1 MKDRF
6 KKQRNMLIQK
16 IILIML
22 AVWLITSAVF
32 CAVRLN
38 MEKTNIQN
46 RELTNLA
53 HAKQVLIAG
62 NGSFEAVNRAFL
74 ESTDFINNNNISGSS
89 YNSQFIITDRIT
101 DKLIADTAGT
111 IAVRFS
117 VKQGDDSAFDVIGL
131 LDYDLIQN
139 ALSEAELDEI
149 IKLLNTKRDDGNYY
163 ELICTKLQM
172 SNSLF
177 IPLELKIVLVN
188 GTDTRFTLDDNV
200 AVFGLEENKIKD
212 NEMFYSSD
220 IKRNTIPTEFITD
233 KKYNPD
239 LISLLSKEEKDQA
252 TAVVSAGGLD
262 VILYASDFLNY
273 DNSSY
278 DSPDDDWVIQ
288 YAKRANLFDSCKFD
302 LAIGVC
308 MIFLFILIIAV
319 ILCVMIWHN
328 VKAQNIQEQKRLD
341 LTNKLAHDI
350 KTPVFVISGYAYSL
364 KEDIDRNE
372 RDFYID
378 NIIEE
383 ADEINDLVQ
392 KMLNFSKL
400 DSYTMKLNKTEFD
413 LFEAVQKT
421 AEKYTAL
428 PENKTIALT
437 QSGDNMICADR
448 ELMETVIQ
456 NLIDNAVKYSL
467 PETEI
472 TIEVNG
478 NTLSVSNQT
487 EPLTKSELKQLW
499 QPYYRKDKSRS
510 KKGNGLGLSI
520 VKSILDL
527 HEAKYIVEMTG
538 NILTITVKTENI

>member
-1 MKDRF
+1 MKDRL
-6 KKQRNMLIQK
+6 KKQRNKLVRK
-16 IILIML
+16 ILLIML

-53 HAKQVLIAG
+53 HAKQILIAG

-74 ESTDFINNNNISGSS
+74 ENTDFINDNNKSSSS

-101 DKLIADTAGT
+101 GRLIADTAGT
-111 IAVRFS
+111 IAVKFS
-117 VKQGDDSAFDVIGL
+117 VKQGNKSAFDVIGL
-131 LDYDLIQN
+131 LDYKLIQT
-139 ALSEAELDEI
+139 ALSEAEFDEI
-149 IKLLNTKRDDGNYY
+149 NKLLDTKQDDKNYY
-163 ELICTKLQM
+163 ELICTKLQLC
-172 SNSLF
+172 NSM
-177 IPLELKIVLVN
+177 IVPLELKIVLVN
-188 GTDTRFTLDDNV
+188 GTDARFTVDDNV
-200 AVFGLEENKIKD
+200 AVYDLGKNKLSGYEI
-212 NEMFYSSD
+212 FYNSE
-220 IKRNTIPTEFITD
+220 IKRNTIPSEFITD

-239 LISLLSKEEKDQA
+239 LISSLPKEEKDQV
-252 TAVVSAGGLD
+252 TAVVPAGGLD
-262 VILYASDFLNY
+262 VTFFASDFLNY

-278 DSPDDDWVIQ
+278 DSPDDDWTIQ
-288 YAKRANLFDSCKFD
+288 YAKRANLFDSCKND

-308 MIFLFILIIAV
+308 MIFLFVLIIAL

-328 VKAQNIQEQKRLD
+328 VKVQNVQEQKRLD

-448 ELMETVIQ
+448 ELIETVIQ

-472 TIEVNG
+472 TIEVKG

-499 QPYYRKDKSRS
+499 EPYFRKDKNRS
-510 KKGNGLGLSI
+510 QKGNGLGLSI

-527 HEAKYIVEMTG
+527 HNAKYYLTMESKKLICH
-538 NILTITVKTENI
+538 ILFS

>member
-1 MKDRF
+1 MKDRL

-53 HAKQVLIAG
+53 YAKQVLIAG

-74 ESTDFINNNNISGSS
+74 ESTDFINDNNISGSS

-111 IAVRFS
+111 IAVS
-117 VKQGDDSAFDVIGL
+117 DDSAFDVIGL

-149 IKLLNTKRDDGNYY
+149 NKQLDTKRDDGNYY

-220 IKRNTIPTEFITD
+220 IKRNTIPTEFITE

-239 LISLLSKEEKDQA
+239 MISSLPKEGKDQA
-252 TAVVSAGGLD
+252 TAIVPEGGLD
-262 VILYASDFLNY
+262 VIFYASDFLNY

-278 DSPDDDWVIQ
+278 ISPDDDWVIQ
-288 YAKRANLFDSCKFD
+288 YAKRTNLFDSCKKD

>member
-1 MKDRF
+1 
-6 KKQRNMLIQK
+6 
-16 IILIML
+16 
-22 AVWLITSAVF
+22 
-32 CAVRLN
+32 
-38 MEKTNIQN
+38 
-46 RELTNLA
+46 
-53 HAKQVLIAG
+53 
-62 NGSFEAVNRAFL
+62 
-74 ESTDFINNNNISGSS
+74 
-89 YNSQFIITDRIT
+89 
-101 DKLIADTAGT
+101 
-111 IAVRFS
+111 
-117 VKQGDDSAFDVIGL
+117 
-131 LDYDLIQN
+131 
-139 ALSEAELDEI
+139 
-149 IKLLNTKRDDGNYY
+149 
-163 ELICTKLQM
+163 M

-220 IKRNTIPTEFITD
+220 IKRNKRNTIPTEFITE

-239 LISLLSKEEKDQA
+239 MISSLPKEGKDQA
-252 TAVVSAGGLD
+252 TAIVPEGGLD
-262 VILYASDFLNY
+262 VIFYASDFLNY

-278 DSPDDDWVIQ
+278 ISPDDDWVIQ
-288 YAKRANLFDSCKFD
+288 YAKRTNLFDSCKKD

>member
-53 HAKQVLIAG
+53 YAKQVLIAG

-74 ESTDFINNNNISGSS
+74 ESTDFINDNNISGSS

-149 IKLLNTKRDDGNYY
+149 IKLLNTKRDDGNYH

-188 GTDTRFTLDDNV
+188 GTDARFTLDDNV

-220 IKRNTIPTEFITD
+220 IKRNTIPTEFITE

-239 LISLLSKEEKDQA
+239 MISSLSKEEKDQA
-252 TAVVSAGGLD
+252 TAVVPEGGLD
-262 VILYASDFLNY
+262 VIFYASDFLNY

-288 YAKRANLFDSCKFD
+288 YAKRTNLFDSCKND

-437 QSGDNMICADR
+437 KSGDNMICADR

-487 EPLTKSELKQLW
+487 EPLTKFELKQLW
-499 QPYYRKDKSRS
+499 EPYFRKDKSRR

>member
-1 MKDRF
+1 
-6 KKQRNMLIQK
+6 
-16 IILIML
+16 ML

-74 ESTDFINNNNISGSS
+74 ESTDFINDNNISGSS

-220 IKRNTIPTEFITD
+220 IKRNTIPTEFITE

-239 LISLLSKEEKDQA
+239 MISSLPKEGKDQA
-252 TAVVSAGGLD
+252 TAIVPEGGLD
-262 VILYASDFLNY
+262 VIFYASDFLNY

-278 DSPDDDWVIQ
+278 ISPDDDWVIQ
-288 YAKRANLFDSCKFD
+288 YAKRTNLFDSCKKD

-413 LFEAVQKT
+413 LFEAVQKA

>member
-1 MKDRF
+1 
-6 KKQRNMLIQK
+6 MLIQK

-74 ESTDFINNNNISGSS
+74 ESTDFINDNNISGSS

-220 IKRNTIPTEFITD
+220 IKRNTIPTEFITE

-239 LISLLSKEEKDQA
+239 MISSLPKEGKDQA
-252 TAVVSAGGLD
+252 TAIVPEGGLD
-262 VILYASDFLNY
+262 VIFYASDFLNY

-278 DSPDDDWVIQ
+278 ISPDDDWVIQ
-288 YAKRANLFDSCKFD
+288 YAKRTNLFDSCKKD

-400 DSYTMKLNKTEFD
+400 DSYTMKL
-413 LFEAVQKT
+413 KT

>member
-1 MKDRF
+1 MKDRL
-6 KKQRNMLIQK
+6 KKQRNMLIRK

-22 AVWLITSAVF
+22 SVWLITSAVF

-188 GTDTRFTLDDNV
+188 GTDARFTLDDNV

-220 IKRNTIPTEFITD
+220 IKRNTIPTEFITE

-239 LISLLSKEEKDQA
+239 MISSLPKEGKDQA
-252 TAVVSAGGLD
+252 TAIVPEGGLD

-288 YAKRANLFDSCKFD
+288 YAKRANLFDSCKND
-302 LAIGVC
+302 LA
-308 MIFLFILIIAV
+308 FILIIAV

-400 DSYTMKLNKTEFD
+400 DSYTMKLNKTVFD

>member
-1 MKDRF
+1 MKDRL

-252 TAVVSAGGLD
+252 TAIVPAGGLD
-262 VILYASDFLNY
+262 VIFYASDFLNY

-278 DSPDDDWVIQ
+278 ISPDDDWVIQ
-288 YAKRANLFDSCKFD
+288 YAKRANLFDSCKND

-413 LFEAVQKT
+413 LFEAVQKA

-487 EPLTKSELKQLW
+487 EPLTKSELKQLL